1 MWLVALVLTAVPPI
15 DYLPPERVSVLPVC
29 FVAADQPAPTD
40 DQLDRLTR
48 HLAWAQRRYR
58 ELLDGVDTF
67 TIADGPP
74 LVHAGSRELAFY
86 RESGEG
92 GAPQYVAELLE
103 ALGVNRFTCP
113 HVLLVVVMNPADGFP
128 GGGGRPLN
136 GGYNNGGGV
145 VILSSHDL
153 DRAANFQST
162 LQHELGHAFGLVH
175 VDAYGFDMAASPSIM
190 SYNPAHHTRG
200 FEPSATPGIL
210 SPEDRRGLALNH
222 RAFPRLDLV
231 PDAAEPPRW
240 LGPMSIPAQPSYRV
254 RVETDAESLYSTRP
268 EQAVQGLIEPSE
280 GPEVR
285 FNPATMWHS
294 GDLADGWAR
303 LELEFPVPVALD
315 RLRLYTEHS
324 GRYHRA
330 HAVRLEAL
338 DEQVVELA
346 AARVDSPA
354 ADLIFAPTTS
364 QRWRLSLRAGP
375 SRQICL
381 RGLRFF
387 AGETE
392 LFAPVR
398 APD

>member
-1 MWLVALVLTAVPPI
+1 MWLVALVLTAVPPV
-15 DYLPPERVSVLPVC
+15 DYLPPERVSVLPVL
-29 FVAADQPAPTD
+29 FVAADQDAPTD
-40 DQLDRLTR
+40 DQLDRLDR

-67 TIADGPP
+67 TIAPGPP
-74 LVHAGSRELAFY
+74 LVHHGSRELAFY
-86 RESGEG
+86 RQSGEG
-92 GAPQYVAELLE
+92 GAPHYVAELL
-103 ALGVNRFTCP
+103 AAVGVNRFTCP
-113 HVLLVVVMNPADGFP
+113 YVLLVVVMNPADGFP

-153 DRAANFQST
+153 DRAPNFQST

-175 VDAYGFDMAASPSIM
+175 VDAYGLDMASSPSLM

-210 SPEDRRGLALNH
+210 SPEDRRGLALNR
-222 RAFPRLDLV
+222 RAFPRLTEV
-231 PDAAEPPRW
+231 PRAAEPPRW
-240 LGPMSIPAQPSYRV
+240 LGPMPIPGQPSYRL
-254 RVETDAESLYSTRP
+254 RLETDAESRYGTRP
-268 EQAVQGLIEPSE
+268 EQAVQGLIEPSA
-280 GPEVR
+280 GPAVS

-303 LELEFPVPVALD
+303 LELEFPVPVTLD

-324 GRYHRA
+324 GQYHRA
-330 HAVRLEAL
+330 HAARLESL
-338 DEQVVELA
+338 DGQAGELA
-346 AARVDSPA
+346 AARVEA
-354 ADLIFAPTTS
+354 AVAELTFAPTLAR
-364 QRWRLSLRAGP
+364 RWRLSLRAGP

-387 AGETE
+387 AGESE